1 MSVDDNC
8 ANNTTGV
15 DNVNDSYNY
24 EMLFN
29 IMAQGVVFQ
38 DSEGKITKA
47 NASALRL
54 LGLNLDQLQG
64 RTSFDPRW
72 RAIHQDGTEF
82 PGSEHP
88 AMVTLRT
95 GKAVNNMIMGVYHPV
110 SDKHVWLLVNAEPE
124 FVDNPKK
131 PHRVFVTFTDITD
144 QIESERELVYVSR
157 LQETLM
163 QLSNTFINLPLELV
177 YETVNNSLRDM
188 GEFICADRIY
198 IIEYDF
204 ALMVANNTYEW
215 CAPGVEPQIDVLQGI
230 SVEEIPE
237 WVTTH
242 RSGNTV
248 YVHDVRVL
256 ELDDPVRQLLEPQ
269 GIISLIAVPIM
280 DGDECLAFIGIDW
293 VHERHSYTDAES
305 ELLGIFAKMYVSL
318 IKRQKDITAL
328 QESEGRMR
336 GFLNAQTNYVI
347 RTDLQGRHTYW
358 NRKFDEDFGWLFST
372 KGVHNANTLDSICD
386 YHHAIA
392 IKTVEICMLEPGKIV
407 QVELDKKGKN
417 GGIMSTLWDF
427 VCLTDASGN
436 PIEIQCVGVDIT
448 EMRAAEEQVRILSRA
463 LEQSPVSIVITNLD
477 GAIEYANPMTF
488 TTTGYTPE
496 ELLGKN
502 PRVLKSGETSKDE
515 YETLWTSIS
524 TGGEWRGIFHN
535 RKKSGEL
542 YWESSRISP
551 VFGKNGQ
558 ITHYMAIKEDIT
570 ERKRVED
577 ALVTSEDR
585 YRELAEFSRT
595 VIWEVDNDG
604 KYTYVN
610 NAASNVLGYE
620 PNELVGK
627 MYFYDLHPG
636 SMRDEYREKGMQ
648 LIKTGKVLVDFINP
662 IQKKDGSIIWVSSN
676 AKPLFDSNGSLIGYR
691 GADNDI
697 TERKLAED
705 EAHKFKIISDQANF
719 GSAITTTDGYLIYVN
734 DAFADMHGW
743 NKEDLI
749 GQQIQV
755 LHSEAQI
762 PQLSY
767 LVELIHSEGGF
778 AAEEIGHCR
787 KDGSEFPTLMSAVLI
802 KDEYGNPAFMSATAI
817 DITEI
822 KEAEEKIKQQ
832 NARLSAFMDAMP
844 DIIFLSNRQGDYLEY
859 FHSIVN
865 KGTHDYSYLVGKNIR
880 DAFDPDVAE
889 LHLENIATSLDT
901 GQIITYEYPRLEDG
915 IWKHYEARIVALD
928 GERVLRFVRDITT
941 HKAYENEIKKLT
953 MAIEQSPVA
962 IVITDLKANI
972 QYASPAFFDFT
983 GYTPEEVIGQNTK
996 ILKSGKTP
1004 NEVYAD
1010 MWTTITKGDSWRGEW
1025 VNKKKNGEL
1034 YWESISITPIVNGSG
1049 QISEYL
1055 AIKEEITER
1064 KLSEEKI
1071 KDLNATLEHRIEERT
1086 KQLAKSNADLLEEI
1100 AVRRK
1105 METELLLARNEA
1117 EMANQA
1123 KSEFLS
1129 RMSHELRTPMNSIL
1143 GFAQLLGMSTLTE
1156 SQLKSVKHILRG
1168 GEHLLS
1174 LINEVLDIS
1183 RIESGTVS
1191 LSIEP
1196 VEINGLV
1203 NELIDTV
1210 SSYAHTKNISVTYD
1224 NSGLD
1229 NLHVSADRQRLKQIL
1244 LNLIDNAIKYNKEN
1258 GSVSVCAHF
1267 QQGTQSKKS
1276 IVRISVS
1283 DTGIGIS
1290 EDNLGKVF
1298 NPFERIGADNSQI
1311 EGTGLGLAVVK
1322 KLTELMYGKLGV
1334 TSEVNL
1340 GSTFWVE
1347 FDFSE
1352 PIIRPSK
1359 TSATATNSSLL
1370 TSSNMKT
1377 VLYVEDNMPNVE
1389 LVEQVLESARPNI
1402 RLINTIYGEEAIGL
1416 ATEHSVDLILLDLN
1430 LPDIHGSEVLE
1441 KLRTNKTTKSIPVVV
1456 ISADAMSKQK
1466 ELLIQAGANDYL
1478 TKPLV
1483 LEEFLGVVDKYIR

>member
-1 MSVDDNC
+1 MDV
-8 ANNTTGV
+8 NNISAIKNTGNG
-15 DNVNDSYNY
+15 NVSDTYNY

-29 IMAQGVVFQ
+29 IMAQGVVFH
-38 DSEGKITKA
+38 DSEGRITAA
-47 NASALRL
+47 NPSALRL
-54 LGLNLDQLQG
+54 LGLSLDQLQG
-64 RTSFDPRW
+64 RTSFDPNW
-72 RAIHQDGTEF
+72 KTIHTDGSEF
-82 PGSEHP
+82 PGDQHP

-95 GKAVNNMIMGVYHPV
+95 GKAVNNVVMGVYHPIA
-110 SDKHVWLLVNAEPE
+110 DKYVWLLVNSEPE
-124 FVDNPKK
+124 IVDELGKPK
-131 PHRVFVTFTDITD
+131 RIFVTFTDITE
-144 QIESERELVYVSR
+144 QIESERELVYVTR
-157 LQETLM
+157 LQEILM
-163 QLSNTFINLPLELV
+163 QLSNTFINLPLDLV
-177 YETVNNSLRDM
+177 HETVNSSLRDL
-188 GEFICADRIY
+188 GEFIHADRMY

-204 ALMVANNTYEW
+204 ATMLSYNTYEW
-215 CAPGVEPQIDVLQGI
+215 CAPGVEPQIEVLQGI
-230 SVEEIPE
+230 SVAEMPE
-237 WVTTH
+237 WVETH
-242 RSGNTV
+242 QSGNTV
-248 YVHDVRVL
+248 YVQDVR
-256 ELDDPVRQLLEPQ
+256 ELDASNYMREVLEPQ

-318 IKRQKDITAL
+318 VKRQKDITAL

-347 RTDLQGRHTYW
+347 RTDLSGRHTYW
-358 NRKFDEDFGWLFST
+358 NRKFDEDFGWLYST
-372 KGVHNANTLDSICD
+372 KGIDGSDTLSSICD
-386 YHHAIA
+386 YHQERAA
-392 IKTVEICMLEPGKIV
+392 KTVEICMREPGRIV
-407 QVELDKKGKN
+407 QVELDKMGQN
-417 GGIMSTLWDF
+417 GGVMTTLWDF
-427 VCLTDASGN
+427 VCLTDAGGN
-436 PIEIQCVGVDIT
+436 PIEIQCVGIDIT
-448 EMRAAEEQVRILSRA
+448 EMRSAEEQVRILSRA

-551 VFGKNGQ
+551 IFGKDGQ

-570 ERKRVED
+570 EKKRVED
-577 ALVTSEDR
+577 ALVSSEDR

-595 VIWEVDNDG
+595 VIWEVDHEG
-604 KYTYVN
+604 KYTYLN
-610 NAASNVLGYE
+610 KASANVFGYE
-620 PNELVGK
+620 PEELVGK
-627 MYFYDLHPG
+627 MYFYELHPG
-636 SMRDEYREKGMQ
+636 SLRDEYREKGMQ
-648 LIKTGKVLVDFINP
+648 LIKSGVVLVDFINP
-662 IQKKDGSIIWVSSN
+662 IQKKDGSTIWVSSN
-676 AKPLFDSNGSLIGYR
+676 AKPLFDSYGSLIGYR

-705 EAHKFKIISDQANF
+705 EAHKFKIISDQANY
-719 GSAITTTDGYLIYVN
+719 GSAITTPDGYLIYVN
-734 DAFADMHGW
+734 DAFALMHGW
-743 NKEDLI
+743 IKEDLI
-749 GQQIQV
+749 GQHIQV
-755 LHSEAQI
+755 LHSEAQM
-762 PQLSY
+762 PQLVE
-767 LVELIHSEGGF
+767 LVGLIHSEGGF
-778 AAEEIGHCR
+778 AAEEVGHCR
-787 KDGSEFPTLMSAVLI
+787 KDGTEFPTLMSAVLI
-802 KDEYGNPAFMSATAI
+802 KDENGNPSFMSATAI

-832 NARLSAFMDAMP
+832 NARLSAFMNAMP
-844 DIIFLSNRQGDYLEY
+844 DIIFLTNRQGDYLEY

-865 KGTHDYSYLVGKNIR
+865 KDAHDYSYLVGKNVN
-880 DAFDPDVAE
+880 DAFEPEIAK
-889 LHLENIATSLDT
+889 LHLDNIQESLDT
-901 GQIITYEYPRLEDG
+901 GQIITYEYPRFEDG
-915 IWKHYEARIVALD
+915 VWKHYEGRIVALD
-928 GERVLRFVRDITT
+928 DESVLRFVRDITT

-962 IVITDLKANI
+962 IVITDLNANI

-983 GYTPEEVIGQNTK
+983 GYTPDEVIGQNTK

-1004 NEVYAD
+1004 DVVYAD
-1010 MWTTITKGDSWRGEW
+1010 MWVTITKGETWRGEW
-1025 VNKKKNGEL
+1025 VNKKKNGEM
-1034 YWESISITPIVNGSG
+1034 YWESISITPIVNSSG

-1064 KLSEEKI
+1064 KMSEEKI
-1071 KDLNATLEHRIEERT
+1071 KDLNATLENRIEERT
-1086 KQLAKSNADLLEEI
+1086 KQLAKSNTDLLEEI

-1203 NELIDTV
+1203 NELIDAVTP
-1210 SSYAHTKNISVTYD
+1210 YAQAKNISVLYD
-1224 NSGLD
+1224 NLGQS
-1229 NLHVSADRQRLKQIL
+1229 NLHVSADRQRLKQIF

-1258 GSVSVCAHF
+1258 GSVSIYAKY
-1267 QQGTQSKKS
+1267 QEGTQVKKPS
-1276 IVRISVS
+1276 VRISVV
-1283 DTGIGIS
+1283 DTGIGIG

-1334 TSEVNL
+1334 TSEVDL

-1352 PIIRPSK
+1352 PIIRQSK
-1359 TSATATNSSLL
+1359 KSSTASNSNLL

-1441 KLRTNKTTKSIPVVV
+1441 KIRTNRATKSIPVVV

-1483 LEEFLGVVDKYIR
+1483 LDEFLGVVDKYIR